1 MSDQNQDLNIQDLQ
15 AKIEEIKQSLKQV
28 EDMESRQQGLM
39 DTALA
44 DARAQADQI
53 IAEANANAEE
63 IRERAR
69 AEGRKAVQADRDRVE
84 SERDAL
90 KSEVAALQAKKQ
102 EMLEQLGGMR
112 EQLQQTLNETQPVP
126 APVPTPVPTELP
138 EVQPEPVPA
147 PVEVPEVKPEPVPAP
162 AEVPEVKPEP
172 TPVPPVKAQP
182 VPAKT
187 TPQKAKRDTIL
198 VDAPGAKPKKKHRGL
213 KVFLIILLILALAV
227 AACFGFIFGIAK
239 VNDEGMTEIAGK
251 GDYVFYNRLAK
262 EPENGD
268 VIIIKDR
275 KGAKRLR
282 FVAATEGEQVDMDTM
297 EKRLYVDDEVAVE
310 DYEPM
315 ADDTT
320 KYPHTVG
327 NNEVYVLC
335 DNRESASQEG
345 LFSKSAIK
353 GRVLLV
359 FRR

>member
-1 MSDQNQDLNIQDLQ
+1 MSDQNQDLNMQDLQ
-15 AKIEEIKQSLKQV
+15 AKIDEIKQSLKQV
-28 EDMESRQQGLM
+28 EDMESRQQGMM

-53 IAEANANAEE
+53 IAEANASAEE

-69 AEGRKAVQADRDRVE
+69 AEGRKAVQADRDRAE

-102 EMLEQLGGMR
+102 EMLEQLGGMSA
-112 EQLQQTLNETQPVP
+112 QLQQTLHETQPVP
-126 APVPTPVPTELP
+126 APVPMPVPVQTP
-138 EVQPEPVPA
+138 EAQ
-147 PVEVPEVKPEPVPAP
+147 
-162 AEVPEVKPEP
+162 PEP
-172 TPVPPVKAQP
+172 TPVPVQTPAVKPGPTP
-182 VPAKT
+182 VPAQTPKEVPAPVAQPAQKKT
-187 TPQKAKRDTIL
+187 QPDTIL

-213 KVFLIILLILALAV
+213 KIFLFILLFLALA
-227 AACFGFIFGIAK
+227 AAVCFGFIFGIAK

-251 GDYVFYNRLAK
+251 GDYVVYNRLEK
-262 EPENGD
+262 DPDNGD
-268 VIIIKDR
+268 VILIKDR
-275 KGAKRLR
+275 KGSKRLR
-282 FVAATEGEQVDMDTM
+282 FVAATEGQQVDMDAM

-310 DYEPM
+310 EYEPT

-327 NNEVYVLC
+327 DNEVYVLC
-335 DNRESASQEG
+335 DNRDEASQEG
-345 LFSKSAIK
+345 LFSKNAIK